1 MSAAPTEKPTVQ
13 EAWSEVMGAVQSIA
27 KRDRNEAQRF
37 VFRGIDA
44 VMNAVGPALREHHVT
59 VVPVSVDRQMRDTQT
74 TSGKATRECL
84 VMVTYRVT
92 GPAGDY
98 FDGVAPGEALDS
110 SDKSC
115 SKAMSVAYRTF
126 LLQALTV
133 PTDEPD
139 PDLSTHERAPQA
151 RQTRARPESAPE
163 HTQPTAGAAG
173 TPLKATTRARMFAL
187 FTELGITDEKVQRG
201 GMATILGHP
210 VTSRGAVT
218 DEEAKAVIASLEARK
233 GTS

>member
-1 MSAAPTEKPTVQ
+1 MQMTILGRLVLS
-13 EAWSEVMGAVQSIA
+13 
-27 KRDRNEAQRF
+27 R
-37 VFRGIDA
+37 
-44 VMNAVGPALREHHVT
+44 PALRKHHVT
-59 VVPVSVDRQMRDTQT
+59 VVPVAVDRQMRDTQT

-110 SDKSC
+110 GDKSC
-115 SKAMSVAYRTF
+115 TKAMSVAYRTF

-151 RQTRARPESAPE
+151 RQTRARPESAAPPRRSR
-163 HTQPTAGAAG
+163 TM
-173 TPLKATTRARMFAL
+173 ARSGNSSPSA
-187 FTELGITDEKVQRG
+187 
-201 GMATILGHP
+201 P
-210 VTSRGAVT
+210 S
-218 DEEAKAVIASLEARK
+218 
-233 GTS
+233 